1 MNKYLPILASAMALT
16 AFSVASQA
24 AVMDDESGFY
34 VGGNY
39 GYVKVDGQDDF
50 DDDNDVMQALAGYKL
65 NRYVAV
71 EGSYIDFGK
80 YGGGIAKAET
90 DGYTAALKLTAPI
103 AERVE
108 LYAKGGQL
116 WYTTDYDIA
125 GVHGDEDDEALFA
138 GAGVGFKVTN
148 NFLVNAEYTWYDVDL
163 DANDALNGA
172 DTNTDFNQ
180 VSVGA
185 EYRF

>member
-16 AFSVASQA
+16 AFSAASQA

-103 AERVE
+103 AE
-108 LYAKGGQL
+108 
-116 WYTTDYDIA
+116 TC
-125 GVHGDEDDEALFA
+125 
-138 GAGVGFKVTN
+138 
-148 NFLVNAEYTWYDVDL
+148 
-163 DANDALNGA
+163 
-172 DTNTDFNQ
+172 
-180 VSVGA
+180 
-185 EYRF
+185 